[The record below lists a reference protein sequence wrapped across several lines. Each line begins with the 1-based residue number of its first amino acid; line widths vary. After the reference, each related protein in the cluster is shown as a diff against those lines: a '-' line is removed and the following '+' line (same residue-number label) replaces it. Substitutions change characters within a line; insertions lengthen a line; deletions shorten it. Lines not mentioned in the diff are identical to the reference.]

1 MSTARVLCI
10 GAGGAGGGGGGG
22 GAGGFR
28 DETGIELQDFAKYE
42 VSIGRGVANN
52 NGENTF
58 FKKADLDLLTVSS
71 SFNAGY
77 DENISHDVDVSTLL
91 PNVGEIWAK
100 ITISGT
106 REDRVDGVYVTLEGS
121 DLDILYDG
129 IYHFDVTSILS
140 GKTEV
145 TFTGRG
151 DDNTATIAIVF
162 EANHL
167 IHSIGGGRGGSDRF
181 DNDGDGERGKFGASG
196 GGGGAAQSNES
207 GGNGGSRV
215 PGQGNVG
222 SSGSRSKGTNPRHDS
237 AMGGGG
243 GAGGAAIRDG
253 GYNGQPGGIGAYSDI
268 SGVNTPYAGGG
279 GGYYGGGED
288 GANGAGQANFGG
300 GGFGNNETGKD
311 GGVVIRYTRADVTHT
326 YVGGT
331 ITDVGGD
338 RIHTFTSD
346 GVLAP
351 LLPSVG
357 ALML

>member
-1 MSTARVLCI
+1 MSTARVLAI
-10 GAGGAGGGGGGG
+10 AAGGAASHGGG

-28 DETGIELQDFAKYE
+28 DETGIELVDFNEYE
-42 VSIGRGVANN
+42 VVVGEAAA

-71 SFNAGY
+71 SFNAG
-77 DENISHDVDVSTLL
+77 DDATISHDVDVSTLL

-106 REDRVDGVYVTLEGS
+106 REGRIDGVSVTLEGS
-121 DLDILYDG
+121 NLDILYDG

-167 IHSIGGGRGGSDRF
+167 IHSIGGGFGNSGSRA
-181 DNDGDGERGKFGASG
+181 NGKFGGSGGGGAGNDRDGAGSGGQNVPGQGFSGSGGSVSNGASGGTPSRPSRGG
-196 GGGGAAQSNES
+196 GGGGANQAGQPTS
-207 GGNGGSRV
+207 GGSGGDGGDGKLSDITGANVRYAAGGRGTPSASNGDGYA
-215 PGQGNVG
+215 
-222 SSGSRSKGTNPRHDS
+222 NP
-237 AMGGGG
+237 
-243 GAGGAAIRDG
+243 GAGGDADAADK
-253 GYNGQPGGIGAYSDI
+253 S
-268 SGVNTPYAGGG
+268 
-279 GGYYGGGED
+279 
-288 GANGAGQANFGG
+288 
-300 GGFGNNETGKD
+300 GKD
-311 GGVVIRYTRADVTHT
+311 GIVVIRYTREDVTHT

-338 RIHTFTSD
+338 RIHTFTSS
-346 GVLAP
+346 GILSPFLPP
-351 LLPSVG
+351 LG
-357 ALML
+357 AASLVSK